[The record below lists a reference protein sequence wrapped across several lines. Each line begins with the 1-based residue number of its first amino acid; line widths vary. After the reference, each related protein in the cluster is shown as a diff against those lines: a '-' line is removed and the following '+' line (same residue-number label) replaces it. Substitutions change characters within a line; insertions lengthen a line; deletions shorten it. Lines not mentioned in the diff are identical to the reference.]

1 MLERIIGVFKL
12 DTQVFAEI
20 EADQTATTQAAIVVT
35 IVAVLSA
42 IGGGINAAINVST
55 GSGASFSIGSILFP
69 LIWAFISWGVWS
81 AVTFFVGTKLFGGEA
96 DMGEMLRVIG
106 FSQAPMMLQIIP
118 CIGGIVGAIWAL
130 VAGVIAVREGL
141 DFDMGKAIG
150 TVIIGWIIVFVLNMI
165 LLSVL
170 GIGAV
175 GLGALTGAFSG

>member
-20 EADQTATTQAAIVVT
+20 EADQTATTQAAMVVA

-42 IGGGINAAINVST
+42 IGSGIGAAIG
-55 GSGASFSIGSILFP
+55 GSGFLGSVIFSLV
-69 LIWAFISWGVWS
+69 WTFIAWVVWS
-81 AVTFFVGTKLFGGEA
+81 AVTFFVGAKLFGGEA

-106 FSQAPMMLQIIP
+106 FSQAPLMLQIIP

-130 VAGVIAVREGL
+130 AAGVVAVREGL
-141 DFDMGKAIG
+141 DFDMGKAIA
-150 TVIIGWIIVFVLNMI
+150 TVAIGWVIVFVLNMI

-175 GLGALTGAFSG
+175 GIGALSGAFSG